1 MAVAQDA
8 FLIPEDIATGLAT
21 GLYRRIGS
29 VVRYA
34 KGPSKGQIVKHLKPI
49 DLEKAEQAKGLVS
62 KTVQIVK
69 HHKKEIGI
77 AVGVAAA
84 AGLSTWAY
92 KKWKNREAKVLKEFR
107 EVLRTYIDAIRNGNL
122 NIEIINGLMEKLE
135 ALKGHKDYE
144 KISVRLTAEELE
156 VLVGHIHDYTIKL
169 AKDNAVELSEDE
181 LNLNN
186 GAIINLQSYL
196 KAQKRIFE
204 TVA

>member
-1 MAVAQDA
+1 MAVVQDA
-8 FLIPEDIATGLAT
+8 FLIPEEIAKGLAT
-21 GLYRRIGS
+21 GLYRRSGG
-29 VVRYA
+29 VVRRA
-34 KGPSKGQIVKHLKPI
+34 KGAGKGQIVKLLDPI
-49 DLEKAEQAKGLVS
+49 DLEEAKLAKGLGS
-62 KTVQIVK
+62 KAIQIVK
-69 HHKKEIGI
+69 HHKKEVGI
-77 AVGVAAA
+77 TIGVAAA
-84 AGLSTWAY
+84 VGVSTWAY
-92 KKWKNREAKVLKEFR
+92 KKWKKREPKVLKEFHAA
-107 EVLRTYIDAIRNGNL
+107 LTTYIDAIRNGNL
-122 NIEIINGLMEKLE
+122 DIEIINGLMEKLE

-186 GAIINLQSYL
+186 GAIVNLQSYL

>member
-34 KGPSKGQIVKHLKPI
+34 KGPDKGQIVKHLKPI

-92 KKWKNREAKVLKEFR
+92 KKWKNREPKVLKEFR

-135 ALKGHKDYE
+135 ALKEHKDYE
-144 KISVRLTAEELE
+144 KINVMLTAEELE

-186 GAIINLQSYL
+186 GAIVNLQSYL
-196 KAQKRIFE
+196 KTQKRIFE
-204 TVA
+204 TFS

>member
-34 KGPSKGQIVKHLKPI
+34 KGPDKGQIVKHLKPI

-92 KKWKNREAKVLKEFR
+92 KKWKNREPKVLKEFR

-135 ALKGHKDYE
+135 ALKEHKDYE
-144 KISVRLTAEELE
+144 KINVMLTAEELE

-186 GAIINLQSYL
+186 GAIVNLQSYL
-196 KAQKRIFE
+196 KTQKRIFE

>member
-34 KGPSKGQIVKHLKPI
+34 KGPDKGQIVKHLKPI

-92 KKWKNREAKVLKEFR
+92 KKWKNREPKVLKEFR

-135 ALKGHKDYE
+135 ALK
-144 KISVRLTAEELE
+144 
-156 VLVGHIHDYTIKL
+156 
-169 AKDNAVELSEDE
+169 
-181 LNLNN
+181 
-186 GAIINLQSYL
+186 
-196 KAQKRIFE
+196 
-204 TVA
+204 